1 MRDDTN
7 RPCQSRF
14 DQWSENQLSIATAV
28 GAKLEAS
35 SNSQPSLQDCFQCND
50 IRNLIAWLRDLTWQL
65 ADAIDQSSQCR
76 LGPERRETKTPGDFS
91 KRGVPFH
98 ALVDDRLGKVALPG
112 PEQEAGRSDRLQ
124 SRNRFRNQNLPPH
137 PASGD

>member
-7 RPCQSRF
+7 RSCQSRF

-50 IRNLIAWLRDLTWQL
+50 IRNLIAWLRDHTWHL
-65 ADAIDQSSQCR
+65 ADAVNQPSQCC
-76 LGPERRETKTPGDFS
+76 LAPERRETKTLEIFPS
-91 KRGVPFH
+91 E
-98 ALVDDRLGKVALPG
+98 G
-112 PEQEAGRSDRLQ
+112 PPSTR
-124 SRNRFRNQNLPPH
+124 
-137 PASGD
+137 

>member
-50 IRNLIAWLRDLTWQL
+50 IRNLIAWLRDHTWQL
-65 ADAIDQSSQCR
+65 ADAVNQSSQCC
-76 LGPERRETKTPGDFS
+76 LGPESITPMSASSG
-91 KRGVPFH
+91 R
-98 ALVDDRLGKVALPG
+98 DRCCCA
-112 PEQEAGRSDRLQ
+112 PERS
-124 SRNRFRNQNLPPH
+124 
-137 PASGD
+137 G